1 MFYFIRW
8 WNYIRVLNRSYILDC
23 CVQCTREEMNLLKRT
38 KSIKFVSSILVN
50 NNGNA
55 VQVKRYKMS

>member
-1 MFYFIRW
+1 
-8 WNYIRVLNRSYILDC
+8 
-23 CVQCTREEMNLLKRT
+23 MNLLKRT